1 MTDEEDPY
9 ELVLSPSARRAVSSK
24 LPEAVAA
31 AVVEFLT
38 ATVVHRP
45 RRVGKRLHGDL
56 DGLWSARRGTYRV
69 VYRVSEN
76 PREVFVVRVDHR
88 RDVYRPR

>member
-1 MTDEEDPY
+1 MNDQEEPY
-9 ELVLSPSARRAVSSK
+9 DLVLSPAARRAITGT

-38 ATVVHRP
+38 ATLVHRP
-45 RRVGKRLHGDL
+45 QRVGKRLHGDL
-56 DGLWSARRGTYRV
+56 AGLWSARRGTYRLV
-69 VYRVSEN
+69 HRVSED

-88 RDVYRPR
+88 RDAYRPR